1 MKVYIKIKNKT
12 YKINFKTISRNILI
26 ILAFISIT
34 KYINIMNNYNKIQ
47 LERYSQFVEYAQ
59 KNDIAITQ
67 TNYESYIENEF
78 CNKNN

>member
-1 MKVYIKIKNKT
+1 MKVYIKLKNKT
-12 YKINFKTISRNILI
+12 YKINFKAILRNILI

-34 KYINIMNNYNKIQ
+34 KYINIMSNYNNVQ

-67 TNYESYIENEF
+67 DPKQT
-78 CNKNN
+78 